1 MKIACSSV
9 CSWAP
14 LALVA
19 SLACLPTAVFA
30 QAAPPGQALAV
41 PDGYTATPAPPAPPP
56 GAQPYAQTPQAPVYA
71 QQPQAPVYAQQPYAP
86 LAPAAAIDQPR
97 RSGFTLELGLG
108 VAMVSVPELDASR
121 FGLHGLTIGLGGFV
135 SSSVALEARITG
147 ATLLDDGAGSLTFS
161 TLLFGVQYWASD
173 IFMLGAGIGAAVVRS
188 DFASEMFFGIGLD
201 VRAGLAFARWSSG
214 EMRVAL
220 DFAAGLIDG
229 TVLAMYALA
238 LEYQYY

>member
-1 MKIACSSV
+1 MKIVCSSV
-9 CSWAP
+9 CLWAP

-30 QAAPPGQALAV
+30 QGAPPDQALTV

-56 GAQPYAQTPQAPVYA
+56 GAQPYAQ
-71 QQPQAPVYAQQPYAP
+71 QPQAPVYAQQPYAP
-86 LAPAAAIDQPR
+86 VPPAAAIDQPR

-135 SSSVALEARITG
+135 SSSVALEARVTG
-147 ATLLDDGAGSLTFS
+147 ATLIGDGAGSLTFS

-188 DFASEMFFGIGLD
+188 DFAGEAFLGIGLD